1 MYLWMRISFQQLQI
15 LVFQAFLIDLV
26 VQERLPE
33 HLITLSLI
41 LGNNGLHFISPKILY
56 ILRPHQTDTWNIY
69 FQCVVCNSVN

>member
-15 LVFQAFLIDLV
+15 LVFRAFLIDLV

-33 HLITLSLI
+33 HLTALSLI

-56 ILRPHQTDTWNIY
+56 ILRPHQTDTWKKHL
-69 FQCVVCNSVN
+69 FSVCCVQ